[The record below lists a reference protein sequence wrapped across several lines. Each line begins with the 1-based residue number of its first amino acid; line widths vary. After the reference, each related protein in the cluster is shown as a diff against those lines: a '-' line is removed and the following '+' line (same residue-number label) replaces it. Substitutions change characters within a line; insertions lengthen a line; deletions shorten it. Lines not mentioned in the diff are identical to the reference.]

1 MGASTDWLTGA
12 VSTLRPESGLGL
24 ALTLGLIGLLPGI
37 LIALTS
43 YARIVIVLSFI
54 KQGLGLGEVPP
65 PMLINGLA
73 VFLTWFTMAT
83 TFEVIGRDA
92 IQPLMRQEIGVVDAA
107 RRTAPP
113 LSEFML
119 RQVRHEELALFLSL
133 AEMGQPET
141 PADVPFHVLVPAF
154 ILSELKV
161 AFTIGI
167 LILLPFVLVDLG
179 VSVVTSMLGL
189 AGTGGAPLSLIL
201 KLALFVS
208 IDGWNLVVGSL
219 VRSFQ

>member
-1 MGASTDWLTGA
+1 MGPSTDWLSGA
-12 VSTLRPESGLGL
+12 VSALRPESGLGL
-24 ALTLGLIGLLPGI
+24 ALTLGLIGLLPGV

-54 KQGLGLGEVPP
+54 KQGLALGEVPP
-65 PMLINGLA
+65 AMLINGLA
-73 VFLTWFTMAT
+73 IFLTYFTMAT
-83 TFEVIGRDA
+83 TFEVVGRDA
-92 IQPLMRQEIGVVDAA
+92 VQPLMRQEIGVMDAVKRA
-107 RRTAPP
+107 ASP
-113 LSEFML
+113 LSDFML

-133 AEMGQPET
+133 AEMPQPET

-179 VSVVTSMLGL
+179 VSLVTSVLGL
-189 AGTGGAPLSLIL
+189 AGTGNAPLSLIL

-208 IDGWNLVVGSL
+208 VDGWSLVVGSL